1 MASVELEV
9 DGGGEG
15 SKTKEMSEIRMREK
29 SSNYN
34 NNNNTKKKNK
44 KKDKNGSYRN
54 YIPKLGFGC
63 LRTEFDKDGNFD
75 MEVVDGAGQRR
86 NPTHLIIMVNGLIGR

>member
-34 NNNNTKKKNK
+34 NNNTK

>member
-34 NNNNTKKKNK
+34 NNNTKKKSK

-63 LRTEFDKDGNFD
+63 LRTEFDKEGNFD